1 MAKSFDKLIKI
12 LDSDILVGQFK
23 EASMEYK
30 IKILEELNAR
40 GLRQST
46 GASKRRGRKIN
57 ATITPSTTSS
67 KFS

>member
-40 GLRQST
+40 GTPINWCFQK
-46 GASKRRGRKIN
+46 KREKN
-57 ATITPSTTSS
+57 KCNHYTQHN
-67 KFS
+67 K